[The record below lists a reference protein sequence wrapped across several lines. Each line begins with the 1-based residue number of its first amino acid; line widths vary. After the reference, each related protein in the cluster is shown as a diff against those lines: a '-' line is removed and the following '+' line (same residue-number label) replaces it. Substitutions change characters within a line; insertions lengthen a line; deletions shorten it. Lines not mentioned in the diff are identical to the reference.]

1 MINKR
6 GLIVKNNAV
15 TTLDISSEVRQCG
28 RVGSSRLHE
37 TKKSLIPVQGASP
50 RFPARAILN
59 RDFLTR
65 VNARMPGAERETAS

>member
-37 TKKSLIPVQGASP
+37 TKKSLFPVQGLPPLSSP
-50 RFPARAILN
+50 CNPEPGFSY
-59 RDFLTR
+59 TR
-65 VNARMPGAERETAS
+65 